1 MCTGSAVPVFSSRL
15 RPCARATDVRFA
27 PVCGR
32 IGRGALMGTIL
43 QPGTCLT
50 KTEKGRQEIARR
62 TGALTAV
69 QRRLLILVDG
79 HKTVNDL
86 GAYVRVGELGGALQH
101 LMTLELVAPDG
112 VDVLLEPAVAEGFS
126 NPIPLE
132 PPRAATDPQAFAQ
145 VRIEAERFV
154 HNRLGSAG
162 DPICEAIARC
172 RNPQELRAMLRGVEV
187 FVGQRLDAAT
197 TQAFARHFGS
207 LLL

>member
-1 MCTGSAVPVFSSRL
+1 METV
-15 RPCARATDVRFA
+15 
-27 PVCGR
+27 
-32 IGRGALMGTIL
+32 L
-43 QPGTCLT
+43 QPGTCLA

-86 GAYVRVGELGGALQH
+86 GAFVRVGELHDALH
-101 LMTLELVAPDG
+101 LLMALDLVFSDG

-126 NPIPLE
+126 NPLPFE
-132 PPRAATDPQAFAQ
+132 PPRAATDPEAFAL
-145 VRIEAERFV
+145 VRAEAAQFV
-154 HNRLGSAG
+154 QSRLGSAG